1 MVSPQKHHESE
12 RKLREKSTKRTSEEG
27 IPVIEE
33 KLPMSTARLEKIR
46 LAERRGYAT
55 HFEWPDKPLKERG
68 TTLEILDFAA

>member
-1 MVSPQKHHESE
+1 
-12 RKLREKSTKRTSEEG
+12 
-27 IPVIEE
+27 
-33 KLPMSTARLEKIR
+33 MSTARLEKIR